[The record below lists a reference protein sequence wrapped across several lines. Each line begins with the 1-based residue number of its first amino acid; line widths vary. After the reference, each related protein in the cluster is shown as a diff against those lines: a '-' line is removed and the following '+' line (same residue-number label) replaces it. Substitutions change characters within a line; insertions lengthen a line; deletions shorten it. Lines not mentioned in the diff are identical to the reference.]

1 MRIRRFD
8 QADGAAVCA
17 TSDSEPVRRACV
29 SRDRETMRDR
39 ARRVHFGLPHSD
51 MSQHFQHFHLSAAF
65 GAPGELG
72 TTSLYTQAQKSVRRF
87 SNLHVAEAGQQ
98 TCCLASGTQR
108 SAAQKARASALD
120 LLSAAGH
127 MGADSSKPEAG
138 ASYSESQKAAWPD
151 GDNRLR
157 DRGEGR

>member
-1 MRIRRFD
+1 
-8 QADGAAVCA
+8 
-17 TSDSEPVRRACV
+17 
-29 SRDRETMRDR
+29 MRDR
-39 ARRVHFGLPHSD
+39 AACTSVFRTATCL
-51 MSQHFQHFHLSAAF
+51 LSAAF

-108 SAAQKARASALD
+108 SAAQKARSSALD